1 MQYDPIE
8 QLKKCREITPDPAY
22 LARSRRV
29 LLAATPAS
37 TRVWFS
43 LPALR
48 LAGVFAVLAAV
59 LATSPFLFPTKPV
72 LSSSLNADSIREE
85 IKNTIAIQ
93 VQEITYEQ
101 ETDAAITRAI
111 DEIKNTETK
120 HLNAD
125 VIVNE
130 VDEFS
135 LEDDATTS
143 EIDALLEQVME

>member
-1 MQYDPIE
+1 M
-8 QLKKCREITPDPAY
+8 PDAAF
-22 LARSRRV
+22 LSRSRSI

-48 LAGVFAVLAAV
+48 LAGILAVLTAV
-59 LATSPFLFPTKPV
+59 IGTSSFLFPTKPV

-85 IKNTIAIQ
+85 IRNTIAIQ
-93 VQEITYEQ
+93 VQEITYDQ
-101 ETDAAITRAI
+101 ETNKAIANAI

-125 VIVNE
+125 IIE
-130 VDEFS
+130 GEADLLS
-135 LEDDATTS
+135 IEDDTTAS
-143 EIDALLEQVME
+143 EIDALLEQVTQ